1 MAFTSRKTLM
11 NMINAEVQSL
21 PPHEGFLKDLKMTV
35 SKLNPVSAGSN
46 YYKPSSMNCPR
57 QMYFTRIKAP
67 IDAKINDYGGIRICE
82 TGTDSHARI
91 QAYVEAMRE
100 NGFDC
105 DYVDVAEYVKSHHL
119 DYLQIVSK
127 VGHET
132 KLLDTRYNIS
142 FLCDGIIKYKGFYY
156 ILEIKTEIDDQGLY
170 RKAINPKH
178 RKQITCYALSLGIT
192 KIIMLYE
199 ERNFCTPKTFL
210 VEILQDELVN
220 MASYIEDVEQH
231 VKDLTPPD
239 KPQTTS
245 SCTYC
250 NYKNECAR
258 WK

>member
-1 MAFTSRKTLM
+1 MAFSSKKTLM
-11 NMINAEVQSL
+11 SLIDAEVASL
-21 PPHEGFLKDLKMTV
+21 PPQEGFLKDLKMTV
-35 SKLNPVSAGSN
+35 SKMNPVSAGSN

-57 QMYFTRIKAP
+57 QMYFIRTKAP
-67 IDAKINDYGGIRICE
+67 LDARINDYSGIRICE

-91 QAYVEAMRE
+91 QSYVEAMRE

-119 DYLQIVSK
+119 DYLTIVNKS
-127 VGHET
+127 GHET

-170 RKAINPKH
+170 RKDINPKH
-178 RKQITCYALSLGIT
+178 RKQITCYALSLGIN

-199 ERNFCTPKTFL
+199 ERNFCTPKTFF
-210 VEILQDELVN
+210 VEITPEQVAD
-220 MASYIEDVEQH
+220 MAMYIEDVEQH
-231 VKDLTPPD
+231 VKNLEPPD

-245 SCTYC
+245 CCTYC
-250 NYKNECAR
+250 NYRTECNK

>member
-1 MAFTSRKTLM
+1 MAFSSKKTLM
-11 NMINAEVQSL
+11 SLINAEVASL

-35 SKLNPVSAGSN
+35 SKMNPVSAGSN

-57 QMYFTRIKAP
+57 QMYFIRTKAP
-67 IDAKINDYGGIRICE
+67 LDARINDYSGIRICE

-91 QAYVEAMRE
+91 QSYVEAMRE

-119 DYLQIVSK
+119 DYLTIVNKS
-127 VGHET
+127 GHET

-170 RKAINPKH
+170 RKDINPKH
-178 RKQITCYALSLGIT
+178 RKQITCYALSLGIN

-199 ERNFCTPKTFL
+199 ERNFCTPKTFF
-210 VEILQDELVN
+210 VEITPEQVAD
-220 MASYIEDVEQH
+220 MAMYLEDVEQH
-231 VKDLTPPD
+231 VKNLEPPD

-245 SCTYC
+245 CCTYC
-250 NYKNECAR
+250 NYRTECNK